1 MIELSTVGLVLYELL
16 VVAAIV
22 HVLMDNRQ
30 PDRTIA
36 WALIIFFV
44 PFAGII
50 FYLFFGVNTRKERL
64 ISKRSMD
71 KLTKSSML
79 SFVEQRNLKVDK
91 RHRQLVDLYVN
102 QDLSLPFKDN
112 KTDIFTSGEAF
123 FQSLINDISHAKH
136 HIHID
141 MYIWEDDTIGNK
153 VADAL
158 IAKAK
163 EGVAVRVVYDD
174 VGCWRVPQRFFSRM
188 SREGISVQPFM
199 PVRFPT
205 LTRRVNYRNHRKVIV
220 IDGQVGY
227 IGGMNIADRYV
238 HGIGDQEWR
247 DTMLRIV
254 GGAVYGLQR
263 TFLID
268 WYFVSRTLI
277 TDSDYYPP
285 VKLQQPNDCVA
296 QVVTSSP
303 AAYFPNIMQG
313 YVRII
318 MEAKNYVY
326 IQTPYFMPNEPV
338 LFALK
343 TAALGGV
350 DVRIMVP
357 ERCDAF
363 FVEWASRSYLREVAE
378 AGVKVYLY
386 RAGFLHSKTLICDDS
401 IVACG
406 STNVDFR
413 SFENNFEANIFIY
426 NEVEALRHK
435 NIFLDDQRHSIS
447 LRRIKK
453 RMRPPFLIHFWES
466 VVRLFSPL
474 M

>member
-112 KTDIFTSGEAF
+112 KTDIFTSGETF

-174 VGCWRVPQRFFSRM
+174 VGCWRVSQRFFNRM
-188 SREGISVQPFM
+188 SREGIYVQPFM

-303 AAYFPNIMQG
+303 AADFPNIMQG

-363 FVEWASRSYLREVAE
+363 FVEWASRSYLREVVE

>member
-16 VVAAIV
+16 VVATIV

-36 WALIIFFV
+36 WALILFFV

-91 RHRQLVDLYVN
+91 RHRPLVDLYVN

-112 KTDIFTSGEAF
+112 KTDIFTSGEVF

-158 IAKAK
+158 IARAK

-174 VGCWRVPQRFFSRM
+174 VGCWRVSQRFFNRM
-188 SREGISVQPFM
+188 SREGIYVQPFM

-303 AAYFPNIMQG
+303 AANFPNIMQG

-363 FVEWASRSYLREVAE
+363 FVEWASRSYLREVVE

>member
-36 WALIIFFV
+36 WALILFFV

-91 RHRQLVDLYVN
+91 RHRPLVDLYVN

-174 VGCWRVPQRFFSRM
+174 VGCWRVSQRFFNRM

-303 AAYFPNIMQG
+303 AANFPNIMQG

-363 FVEWASRSYLREVAE
+363 FVEWASRSYLREVVE

>member
-91 RHRQLVDLYVN
+91 RHRPLVDLYVN

-112 KTDIFTSGEAF
+112 KTDIFTSGESF
-123 FQSLINDISHAKH
+123 FQSLIKDISNAQH

-141 MYIWEDDTIGNK
+141 IYIWEDDTIGNK

-303 AAYFPNIMQG
+303 AADFPNIMQG

-363 FVEWASRSYLREVAE
+363 FVEWASRSYLREVVE

>member
-158 IAKAK
+158 IARAK

-303 AAYFPNIMQG
+303 AADFPNIMQG

-363 FVEWASRSYLREVAE
+363 FVEWASRSYLREVVE

>member
-36 WALIIFFV
+36 WALILFFV

-91 RHRQLVDLYVN
+91 RHRPLVDLYVN

-174 VGCWRVPQRFFSRM
+174 VGCWRVSQRFFNRM
-188 SREGISVQPFM
+188 SSEGISVQPFM

-303 AAYFPNIMQG
+303 AADFPNIMQG

-363 FVEWASRSYLREVAE
+363 FVEWASRSYLREVVE

>member
-91 RHRQLVDLYVN
+91 RHRPLVDLYVN

-303 AAYFPNIMQG
+303 AADFPNIMQG

>member
-91 RHRQLVDLYVN
+91 RHRQLVNLYVN

-174 VGCWRVPQRFFSRM
+174 VGCWRVSQRFFNRM
-188 SREGISVQPFM
+188 SREGIYVQPFM

-277 TDSDYYPP
+277 TDSYYYPP

-303 AAYFPNIMQG
+303 AADFPNIMQG

-363 FVEWASRSYLREVAE
+363 FVEWASRSYLREVVE

>member
-174 VGCWRVPQRFFSRM
+174 VGCWRVPQRFFNRM

-303 AAYFPNIMQG
+303 AADFPNIMQG

-318 MEAKNYVY
+318 MEAQNYVY

-363 FVEWASRSYLREVAE
+363 FVEWASRSYLREVVE

>member
-91 RHRQLVDLYVN
+91 RHRPLVDLYVN

-174 VGCWRVPQRFFSRM
+174 VGCWRVSQRFFNRM
-188 SREGISVQPFM
+188 SSEGISVQPFM

-303 AAYFPNIMQG
+303 AANFPNIMQG

-363 FVEWASRSYLREVAE
+363 FVEWASRSYLREVVE

>member
-91 RHRQLVDLYVN
+91 RHRPLVDLYVN

-112 KTDIFTSGEAF
+112 KTDIFTSGETF
-123 FQSLINDISHAKH
+123 FQSLINDISHAQH

-174 VGCWRVPQRFFSRM
+174 VGCWRVSQRFFNRM
-188 SREGISVQPFM
+188 SREGIYVQPFM

-303 AAYFPNIMQG
+303 AADFPNIMQG

-363 FVEWASRSYLREVAE
+363 FVEWASRSYLREVVE

>member
-91 RHRQLVDLYVN
+91 RHRPLVDLYVN

-174 VGCWRVPQRFFSRM
+174 VGCWRVPQRFFNRM

-303 AAYFPNIMQG
+303 AADFPNIMQG

-363 FVEWASRSYLREVAE
+363 FVEWASRSYLREVVE

-426 NEVEALRHK
+426 NEMEALRHK

>member
-36 WALIIFFV
+36 WALILFFV

-91 RHRQLVDLYVN
+91 RHRPLVDLYVN

-303 AAYFPNIMQG
+303 AADFPNIMQG

-426 NEVEALRHK
+426 NEMEALRHK

>member
-1 MIELSTVGLVLYELL
+1 MIELSTIGLVLYELL

-91 RHRQLVDLYVN
+91 RHRPLVDLYVN

-174 VGCWRVPQRFFSRM
+174 VGCWRVPQRFFNRM

-303 AAYFPNIMQG
+303 AADFPNIMQG

-363 FVEWASRSYLREVAE
+363 FVEWASRSYLREVVE

>member
-91 RHRQLVDLYVN
+91 RHRPLVDLYVN

-174 VGCWRVPQRFFSRM
+174 VGCWRVSQRFFNRM

-303 AAYFPNIMQG
+303 AADFPNIMQG

-363 FVEWASRSYLREVAE
+363 FVEWASRSYLREVVE

>member
-91 RHRQLVDLYVN
+91 RHRPLVDLYVN

-303 AAYFPNIMQG
+303 AANFPNIMQG

-363 FVEWASRSYLREVAE
+363 FVEWASRSYLREVVE

>member
-36 WALIIFFV
+36 WALILFFV

-91 RHRQLVDLYVN
+91 RHRPLVDLYVN

-174 VGCWRVPQRFFSRM
+174 VGCWRVPQRFFNRM
-188 SREGISVQPFM
+188 SREGIYVQPFM

-220 IDGQVGY
+220 IDGEVGY

-303 AAYFPNIMQG
+303 AADFPNIMQG

-363 FVEWASRSYLREVAE
+363 FVEWASRSYLREVVE

>member
-123 FQSLINDISHAKH
+123 FQSLINDISHAQH

-158 IAKAK
+158 IANAK

-303 AAYFPNIMQG
+303 AADFPNIMQG

-363 FVEWASRSYLREVAE
+363 FVEWASRSYLREVVE

>member
-123 FQSLINDISHAKH
+123 FQSLINDISHAQH

-153 VADAL
+153 VADVL

-174 VGCWRVPQRFFSRM
+174 VGCWRVPKRFFSRM

-303 AAYFPNIMQG
+303 AADFPNIMQG

-453 RMRPPFLIHFWES
+453 RMRPPFFVHFWES

>member
-91 RHRQLVDLYVN
+91 RHRPLVDLYVN

-123 FQSLINDISHAKH
+123 FQSLINDISHAQH

-158 IAKAK
+158 IARAK

-174 VGCWRVPQRFFSRM
+174 VGCWRVSQRFFNRM
-188 SREGISVQPFM
+188 SREGIYVQPFM

-303 AAYFPNIMQG
+303 AADFPNIMQG